1 MTEAFPPLYNFNGI
15 NFNSDYFAIPNT
27 ASGGGGISIAYANS
41 HYLAS
46 YAGAVAT
53 SLASSTSFSNKII
66 NTNTLYALPSTGTN
80 GGNGDRLIIYQG
92 GTGVYPYSIGASS
105 GSMWYS
111 VPSLTNHNFL
121 INGTSMFNIGS
132 VGVGINS
139 PPSAN
144 YRLIMNGNALI
155 GNSASY
161 TAPFST
167 GVSTVIYNAGDAGGV
182 GVSGQQLVIGDT
194 NNTNNALLIG
204 TNYNAGTPFASIQ
217 SVQQTVGYKSLNLNP
232 AGGGVGIGTT
242 NPNSG
247 SILDVRGNTFINVPS
262 GYNYSVNGYQQK
274 LTISGTGSGGWCHLY
289 IYDSGSASTNYTG
302 LQITANDALGICYLN
317 SGKQG
322 TGTLPLMF
330 NTTGG
335 GVGIGTTTFTNA
347 GLAVCNTASASG
359 DRSTIKC
366 GPYGSDYMV
375 IGCADT
381 VGNAGGNANT
391 AVIINSGASL
401 RIESATGKN
410 ILMNFLNTGGFVG
423 IGGITPSTRLHVASG
438 SFGYGLQTQTW
449 FQASSSGLTTTFRD
463 VANLCA
469 TFESSIS
476 VNGIITAT
484 SDERIKKNIELIDN
498 GIDIIKQLEPKK
510 YNYIDGLTYGANV
523 NYGFIAQD
531 VEKILP
537 DLIIKN
543 KNVIPNIYKKAS
555 CFDSQITTDFNISS
569 ILNIGD
575 DVEIITGEKR
585 KFYKI
590 IDIVDEFNFIIN
602 EELEEEEV
610 FIYGSKIDDI
620 LSISKDDIFS
630 INVKATKELITKVE
644 ELSKIVET
652 QQEQI
657 NKLLSLIK

>member
-1 MTEAFPPLYNFNGI
+1 MSEAFPPLYNFDGI

-27 ASGGGGISIAYANS
+27 STGGGGGISIDYANS

-66 NTNTLYALPSTGTN
+66 NTNTLYALPTTGTN

-92 GTGVYPYSIGASS
+92 GTGIYPYSIGASS

-111 VPSLTNHNFL
+111 VPSLKNHNFL
-121 INGTSMFNIGS
+121 VNGTSVMNIGA
-132 VGVGINS
+132 V
-139 PPSAN
+139 
-144 YRLIMNGNALI
+144 
-155 GNSASY
+155 
-161 TAPFST
+161 
-167 GVSTVIYNAGDAGGV
+167 
-182 GVSGQQLVIGDT
+182 
-194 NNTNNALLIG
+194 
-204 TNYNAGTPFASIQ
+204 
-217 SVQQTVGYKSLNLNP
+217 
-232 AGGGVGIGTT
+232 GVGIGTT
-242 NPNSG
+242 NPTAVYTLDVNGSIYSRGTIVLSAGANIDLTAGNLSGILFPNNTAIGVAVTGGQYSG
-247 SILDVRGNTFINVPS
+247 SAGGGDMVIR
-262 GYNYSVNGYQQK
+262 
-274 LTISGTGSGGWCHLY
+274 SGTGKNLYLTCNGGAGYAQIGILT
-289 IYDSGSASTNYTG
+289 ASN
-302 LQITANDALGICYLN
+302 N
-317 SGKQG
+317 
-322 TGTLPLMF
+322 
-330 NTTGG
+330 
-335 GVGIGTTTFTNA
+335 VGIGTNIVSNA
-347 GLAVCNTASASG
+347 GLGVYATSGTAG
-359 DRSTIKC
+359 DRSLVKC
-366 GPYGSDYMV
+366 GPYGSDYLVM
-375 IGCADT
+375 GCADT

-410 ILMNFLNTGGFVG
+410 ILMNFLNTGGFVA
-423 IGGITPSTRLHVASG
+423 IGGVVPTTRLHVAPG

-449 FQASSSGLTTTFRD
+449 FQQNSSGLTTNYRD

-484 SDERIKKNIELIDN
+484 SDERIKKNIEVINN
-498 GIDIIKQLEPKK
+498 GIEIIKQLEPKK
-510 YNYIDGLTYGANV
+510 YNYIDGLTYGANL

-555 CFDSQITTDFNISS
+555 CFDNQITTDFNISS

-602 EELEEEEV
+602 EELKQEEV

>member
-66 NTNTLYALPSTGTN
+66 NTNTLYALPTTGTN
-80 GGNGDRLIIYQG
+80 GGNGDRLVIYQG

-111 VPSLTNHNFL
+111 VPALTNHNFL

-132 VGVGINS
+132 VGIGINS

-161 TAPFST
+161 TSPFST
-167 GVSTVIYNAGDAGGV
+167 GVSAIIYNDGASAGGL
-182 GVSGQQLVIGDT
+182 GNQLIIGDT
-194 NNTNNALLIG
+194 NNTNTALIVG
-204 TNYNAGTPFASIQ
+204 VNYNSGTPFASLQ
-217 SVQQTVGYKSLNLNP
+217 STQTGTSYRVLSLNP
-232 AGGGVGIGTT
+232 AGGNVGIGTT
-242 NPNSG
+242 NPLYTIHMPTGIASFG
-247 SILDVRGNTFINVPS
+247 GGGHPNT
-262 GYNYSVNGYQQK
+262 
-274 LTISGTGSGGWCHLY
+274 SGTSLMVTNNGSLNNWSVSQQL
-289 IYDSGSASTNYTG
+289 IISDTQN
-302 LQITANDALGICYLN
+302 TANGFFIGLDSVKGYASLAHLKAGVGWQPLVICP
-317 SGKQG
+317 QG
-322 TGTLPLMF
+322 G
-330 NTTGG
+330 N
-335 GVGIGTTTFTNA
+335 VGIGTTNIPSNA
-347 GLAVCNTASASG
+347 LSVWGGTGG
-359 DRSTIKC
+359 DRSLAKF

-401 RIESATGKN
+401 RIESATNKN
-410 ILMNFLNTGGFVG
+410 ILMNFLNTGGFVA
-423 IGGITPSTRLHVASG
+423 IGGVVPTTRLHVAPG

-449 FQASSSGLTTTFRD
+449 FQQNSSGLTTNYRD

-484 SDERIKKNIELIDN
+484 SDERIKKNIEVINN
-498 GIDIIKQLEPKK
+498 GIEIIKQLEPKK
-510 YNYIDGLTYGANV
+510 YNYIDGLTYGANL

-555 CFDSQITTDFNISS
+555 CFDNQITTDFDIKS

-590 IDIVDEFNFIIN
+590 IDIVDEFNFIID

>member
-1 MTEAFPPLYNFNGI
+1 MSEAFPPLYSFDGI

-27 ASGGGGISIAYANS
+27 TTGGGGISIDYANS

-66 NTNTLYALPSTGTN
+66 NTNTLYALPTTGTN
-80 GGNGDRLIIYQG
+80 GGNGDRLVIYQG

-111 VPSLTNHNFL
+111 VPSSTNHNFL
-121 INGTSMFNIGS
+121 INGTSMFNIGAS
-132 VGVGINS
+132 GVGINS

-144 YRLIMNGNALI
+144 YKFIMNGNALI

-161 TAPFST
+161 TSPFTT
-167 GVSTVIYNAGDAGGV
+167 GVSAIIYNDGASAGGL
-182 GVSGQQLVIGDT
+182 GNQLIIGDT
-194 NNTNNALLIG
+194 NNSNTALIVG
-204 TNYNAGTPFASIQ
+204 VNYNSGTPFSSLQ
-217 SVQQTVGYKSLNLNP
+217 STQTGTSYRVLSLNP
-232 AGGGVGIGTT
+232 AGGNVGIGTT
-242 NPNSG
+242 NPGTQLEITGKLKCGGTNLGAPSVGIYGGAGDRIILYPGDVSSYPYSIGVNSSTMWFNVIATNDTFKFYCG
-247 SILDVRGNTFINVPS
+247 GVLNT
-262 GYNYSVNGYQQK
+262 
-274 LTISGTGSGGWCHLY
+274 TITNTGLAYVGGTG
-289 IYDSGSASTNYTG
+289 
-302 LQITANDALGICYLN
+302 
-317 SGKQG
+317 
-322 TGTLPLMF
+322 
-330 NTTGG
+330 
-335 GVGIGTTTFTNA
+335 
-347 GLAVCNTASASG
+347 G
-359 DRSTIKC
+359 DRSLIKC
-366 GPYGSDYMV
+366 GPYGSDYLH

-410 ILMNFLNTGGFVG
+410 ILMNFLNTGGFVA
-423 IGGITPSTRLHVASG
+423 IGNITPSTRLHVASG

-449 FQASSSGLTTTFRD
+449 FQSSSSGLTTNYRD

-484 SDERIKKNIELIDN
+484 SDERIKKNIELINN
-498 GIDIIKQLEPKK
+498 GIEIIKQLEPKK
-510 YNYIDGLTYGANV
+510 YNYIDSLTYGANV

-630 INVKATKELITKVE
+630 INVKATKELILKVE